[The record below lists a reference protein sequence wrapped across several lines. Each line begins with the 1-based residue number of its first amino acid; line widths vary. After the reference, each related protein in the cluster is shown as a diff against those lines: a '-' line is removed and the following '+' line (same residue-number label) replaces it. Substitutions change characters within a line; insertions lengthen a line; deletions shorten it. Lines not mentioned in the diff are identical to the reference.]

1 MEPQSAGEG
10 REEDHVSASGSRS
23 SDVVRFV
30 GDTRIETKFEGCVR
44 LAAGYVAL
52 SLTAA
57 AHGAQ
62 YRDRETYPDP
72 GQLVRVHYRGKL
84 VDGTVFESSRERGH
98 PLEFRVG
105 IGQVVQGVDEGIL
118 DMSKGERALL
128 RVPPQEG
135 YGAVGMPPRIPPDA
149 TLLWDVELIDVKDA
163 PVRSLHALRVVNS
176 GE

>member
-1 MEPQSAGEG
+1 MPAG
-10 REEDHVSASGSRS
+10 R
-23 SDVVRFV
+23 
-30 GDTRIETKFEGCVR
+30 
-44 LAAGYVAL
+44 AALPAA
-52 SLTAA
+52 AA
-57 AHGAQ
+57 AHAVRL
-62 YRDRETYPDP
+62 RDRKTFPDP

-84 VDGTVFESSRERGH
+84 VDGTVFESSRDRGH

-105 IGQVVQGVDEGIL
+105 IGQVVQGIDEGIL

-135 YGAVGMPPRIPPDA
+135 YGAVGMPPRIPPNA